1 MQVIT
6 RILDNEVELK
16 PGSTFA
22 VVVKTDKKAIEY
34 EYTWS
39 TQQDINSS
47 NSSVIWEREVSKNFD
62 GNQRSLSIWYKIL
75 GYHLGITIV

>member
-1 MQVIT
+1 MTSYAGYYTIP
-6 RILDNEVELK
+6 LDNEVELK

-34 EYTWS
+34 ENTWS

-62 GNQRSLSIWYKIL
+62 GNQRSLYYSYGKF
-75 GYHLGITIV
+75 GASP